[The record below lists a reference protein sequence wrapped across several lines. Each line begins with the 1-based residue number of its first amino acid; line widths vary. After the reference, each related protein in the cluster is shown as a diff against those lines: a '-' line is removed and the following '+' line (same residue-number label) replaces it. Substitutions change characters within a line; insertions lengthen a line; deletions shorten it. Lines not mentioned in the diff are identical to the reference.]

1 MNSASTCFELLTRI
15 VSDNRLNVWH
25 LALLNAIVQLA
36 YKQNENYV
44 IRVSRNRLMKLS
56 HIGTAPTYH
65 KYFKQLQ
72 QLGYIQ
78 YFPSYHPGYKSVV
91 KLKIPIDDII

>member
-1 MNSASTCFELLTRI
+1 MSSASDCFKLLARI
-15 VSDNRLNVWH
+15 VVDKRLNVWH
-25 LALLNAIVQLA
+25 LALLNAIVQLS
-36 YKQNENYV
+36 YKQSENYV
-44 IRVSRNRLMKLS
+44 IRVSRSKLMEMS

-65 KYFKQLQ
+65 KYFKELQ

-91 KLKIPIDDII
+91 KLKIP